1 MIRACLHSGIRVTVN
16 SNASHPSILYKHPS
30 TDILLL
36 YRHPSTIQTLLY
48 YTDILIL
55 YRHSSTM
62 QASFYY
68 IYRHPSTIIK
78 SILPQSLY
86 RHPSTIITSI
96 LVITMQTYFYYA
108 SIPLLH
114 RHPSNIQTSF
124 YYTGILLQY
133 THPSTIITSILVRI
147 MQTSF
152 YHTGFLLLC
161 RHPFYYNNK
170 HPSNYHAHALVLQ
183 LLYRHPLNQSS
194 QSNYLRISMQQA
206 STIIQ
211 STQPVNQPIHST
223 NATQLMHSINH
234 AGYVL
239 ESLGLLVCGALMQ
252 CTCPCSPAP
261 LFKVLVIKIHTVRL
275 DSRHMSLLTT
285 SLIQGPG
292 DQDTHTKG
300 VQSCMHPIGL
310 ICIVMCCWLCCLGA
324 RSCLF
329 NVGLMLVCINLCSHH
344 LEGRCECMCLCSLY
358 IPLCLQSRRSLVL

>member
-1 MIRACLHSGIRVTVN
+1 
-16 SNASHPSILYKHPS
+16 
-30 TDILLL
+30 
-36 YRHPSTIQTLLY
+36 
-48 YTDILIL
+48 
-55 YRHSSTM
+55 
-62 QASFYY
+62 
-68 IYRHPSTIIK
+68 
-78 SILPQSLY
+78 
-86 RHPSTIITSI
+86 
-96 LVITMQTYFYYA
+96 MQTYFYYA

-300 VQSCMHPIGL
+300 VQSCMHPTGL

-324 RSCLF
+324 RSCL
-329 NVGLMLVCINLCSHH
+329 
-344 LEGRCECMCLCSLY
+344 
-358 IPLCLQSRRSLVL
+358 

>member
-1 MIRACLHSGIRVTVN
+1 
-16 SNASHPSILYKHPS
+16 
-30 TDILLL
+30 
-36 YRHPSTIQTLLY
+36 
-48 YTDILIL
+48 
-55 YRHSSTM
+55 
-62 QASFYY
+62 
-68 IYRHPSTIIK
+68 
-78 SILPQSLY
+78 
-86 RHPSTIITSI
+86 
-96 LVITMQTYFYYA
+96 MQTYFYYA

-124 YYTGILLQY
+124 YYTGILPQY

-183 LLYRHPLNQSS
+183 LFYRHPLNQSS

-261 LFKVLVIKIHTVRL
+261 LFKALVIKIHTVCL
-275 DSRHMSLLTT
+275 DSRHMALLT
-285 SLIQGPG
+285 SSFIQGPG
-292 DQDTHTKG
+292 DQDTHCTPWFKAHVLAHHLLNSRSWWSRYTHQRCSVMYASNRPNLHCDVLLVVLLG
-300 VQSCMHPIGL
+300 CSLLLVQ
-310 ICIVMCCWLCCLGA
+310 CWLDAC
-324 RSCLF
+324 
-329 NVGLMLVCINLCSHH
+329 VHLCSHH

-358 IPLCLQSRRSLVL
+358 ISLCAFNQGGPSFFDFHSRSRYESHAFVWPPVTCISHLYIMHTCYMLKPQSYLPWPRARCSCCP